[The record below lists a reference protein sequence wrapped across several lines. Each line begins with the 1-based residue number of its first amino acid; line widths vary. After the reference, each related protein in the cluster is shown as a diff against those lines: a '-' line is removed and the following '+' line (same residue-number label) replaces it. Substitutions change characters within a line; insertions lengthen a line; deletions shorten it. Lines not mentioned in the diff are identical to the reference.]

1 MNKKQRRTMMTDVS
15 LLDINKCMLI
25 AVSSIEKRKRE
36 LLALYYILWHQY
48 ITLCVILLIK
58 VFLITAHR
66 KHLKAYLDAFKEG

>member
-36 LLALYYILWHQY
+36 LLALYYIL
-48 ITLCVILLIK
+48 
-58 VFLITAHR
+58 
-66 KHLKAYLDAFKEG
+66 